1 MSNPLFTRHHGPI
14 TARPERRMVFSD
26 GDVRSDVQTGA
37 EVGVQVDIH
46 PDGGEA
52 ERERITVAEAARRL
66 GRSRT
71 TIYEMITRGDLETVP
86 RGNRGRDVLW
96 PPERLPDVQP
106 DAQADASRT
115 SGLTSAVVDML
126 AEKDAEL
133 ARLRDELTDAK
144 VEAAEL
150 RGRVEELRARLA
162 EAIRPGPVAR
172 LIEALAARLTGRRDS
187 LR

>member
-1 MSNPLFTRHHGPI
+1 
-14 TARPERRMVFSD
+14 MVFSD
-26 GDVRSDVQTGA
+26 GDVRPDVQTGA
-37 EVGVQVDIH
+37 KVGVQVDVH
-46 PDGGEA
+46 PDGIPDGGVA

-71 TIYEMITRGDLETVP
+71 TVYEMIARGDLETVP

-150 RGRVEELRARLA
+150 RGRVEELRGRLA
-162 EAIRPGPVAR
+162 EATRPGPMVR
-172 LIEALAARLTGRRDS
+172 LIEALAVRLTGRGGNRY
-187 LR
+187 